1 MINEVWTYGNGW
13 KMNNEFDNVTSL
25 FLTWAAL
32 QAGQK

>member
-1 MINEVWTYGNGW
+1 MKCGLKEMCW

-25 FLTWAAL
+25 SLTWAAL